1 MHRHRNARR
10 AAPVRLAALGLLA
23 GVALTL
29 GACGRENNLTVPVP
43 SGPVTW
49 ENTIR
54 HLLADRSSGTKPTGC
69 TSCHHAGTGIPDWSN
84 YGTVY
89 SDRVNIRGRLSSG
102 GNMRQFLD
110 PGEPE
115 IVIAWIDAGAP
126 Q

>member
-1 MHRHRNARR
+1 MNLDRNVRTRR
-10 AAPVRLAALGLLA
+10 FAGLVLAASVLLA
-23 GVALTL
+23 L
-29 GACGRENNLTVPVP
+29 GACGRENKILVPAV

-49 ENTIR
+49 TNTIR

-84 YGTVY
+84 YQTVVG
-89 SDRVNIRGRLSSG
+89 DKANIRTRLSVG

-115 IVIAWIDAGAP
+115 IVIAWIDAGTP
-126 Q
+126 E